1 MLLYTYP
8 TLQTGQLQ
16 KRYKRFFAD
25 ILLATGEMITAHC
38 ANTGPMTGVA
48 IPGRPVL
55 VSHHSDPKR
64 KLAYTWELIHLEDTE
79 PTWVNINT
87 ARPNPVIRELL
98 KLYGL
103 PEVQDYQHINPEMPY
118 GTEGSRID
126 FCLTGGEKPIYI
138 EVKNTTWVQGTLALF
153 PDTVTTR
160 GQKHLRELIRLVPQ
174 SRAIIIYFIGRGDCT
189 HFAPGDSADPEYGR
203 LLRQAVQAGV
213 EVLPC
218 QFEVTPTGITYERR
232 LPLVWD

>member
-8 TLQTGQLQ
+8 PLQQGKLIR
-16 KRYKRFFAD
+16 RYKRFFAD
-25 ILLATGEMITAHC
+25 ILLDTGGMITAHC

-48 IPGRPVL
+48 IPGRPVQ
-55 VSHHSDPKR
+55 VSYHPDPKR
-64 KLAYTWELIHLEDTE
+64 KLPYTWELIHVEDTQ

-87 ARPNPVIRELL
+87 ARPNPVVKQLL
-98 KLYGL
+98 SHYGL
-103 PEVQDYQHINPEMPY
+103 PEIQDYQQINSEVTY

-126 FCLTGGEKPIYI
+126 FCLTGGEKTIYI

-160 GQKHLRELIRLVPQ
+160 GQKHLRELMRLVPA
-174 SRAIIIYFIGRGDCT
+174 SRAMIIYFIGRGDCT
-189 HFAPGDSADPEYGR
+189 HFAPGDAADPEYGR
-203 LLRQAVQAGV
+203 LLRQAVDMGV

-218 QFEVTPTGITYERR
+218 QFEVTPQGISYGRR
-232 LPLVWD
+232 LPLILD